1 VDALLA
7 SGPFQALL
15 ADHPRERVLAH
26 LRRSLD
32 DARRRIGEG
41 GDVGDVTSEA
51 GWAGAV
57 AAGLEAD
64 RVPSLRPV
72 INATGVVLHTNLGR
86 APLSRA
92 ARDAMAAVARGYS
105 NLEFDLESGRRGS
118 RYHHCAGLFAEL
130 TGAEDA
136 LVVNNAAAA
145 LVLALNTVAL
155 GRGVAV
161 SRGELVEIG
170 GGFRIPE
177 ILARSGA
184 RLVEVGSTNRT
195 RPSDYAAALD
205 EGDVGALL
213 KVHRS
218 NFRMSGFTE
227 EATLEELADLARS
240 HAVPLLFDLGSG
252 LFADPGE
259 VGLPP
264 EPRALEAVAAG
275 ADLVV
280 VSGDKLLGGPQAG
293 IIVGREPLVA
303 ALRTNPLCRA
313 LRVDKVTLAGLEA
326 TARAYR
332 DTDTAL
338 QEIPVLRM
346 LSRSEEEVWAHAEA
360 LARRIRSETD
370 LEAAVEAVQGAVGG
384 GTYPEVALP
393 SWAVVLAGP
402 PGAAALARE
411 LRDGDPPVVGRVEDD
426 RLILDLRTVDPE
438 EEDTLVRRL
447 AEAGKPRP

>member
-1 VDALLA
+1 
-7 SGPFQALL
+7 
-15 ADHPRERVLAH
+15 
-26 LRRSLD
+26 
-32 DARRRIGEG
+32 
-41 GDVGDVTSEA
+41 
-51 GWAGAV
+51 
-57 AAGLEAD
+57 
-64 RVPSLRPV
+64 
-72 INATGVVLHTNLGR
+72 
-86 APLSRA
+86 
-92 ARDAMAAVARGYS
+92 
-105 NLEFDLESGRRGS
+105 
-118 RYHHCAGLFAEL
+118 
-130 TGAEDA
+130 
-136 LVVNNAAAA
+136 
-145 LVLALNTVAL
+145 
-155 GRGVAV
+155 
-161 SRGELVEIG
+161 
-170 GGFRIPE
+170 
-177 ILARSGA
+177 
-184 RLVEVGSTNRT
+184 
-195 RPSDYAAALD
+195 
-205 EGDVGALL
+205 
-213 KVHRS
+213 
-218 NFRMSGFTE
+218 
-227 EATLEELADLARS
+227 
-240 HAVPLLFDLGSG
+240 
-252 LFADPGE
+252 
-259 VGLPP
+259 
-264 EPRALEAVAAG
+264 
-275 ADLVV
+275 V